1 MQKIALSKIM
11 REEMLRAMVFATT
24 LFVIFFAGFGSLAY
38 AADGGLFGEILNKI
52 LASGNWQSP
61 GDGTVKNSEKLG
73 GLPPSSY
80 IQVQPGQSC
89 GASQCITGFNPDGT
103 VICQ

>member
-11 REEMLRAMVFATT
+11 REEILRAMVFATT
-24 LFVIFFAGFGSLAY
+24 LFVIFFAGFSSLAY
-38 AADGGLFGEILNKI
+38 AADGGFFGEILNKI
-52 LASGNWQSP
+52 LVKNWDDP
-61 GDGTVKNSEKLG
+61 TNDGTVKNSEKLG

-89 GASQCITGFNPDGT
+89 GPSQCITGFNPSGM